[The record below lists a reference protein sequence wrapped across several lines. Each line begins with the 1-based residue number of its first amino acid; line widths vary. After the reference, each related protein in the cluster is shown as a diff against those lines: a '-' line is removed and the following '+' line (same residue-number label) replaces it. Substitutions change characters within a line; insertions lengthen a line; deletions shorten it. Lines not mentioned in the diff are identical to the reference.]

1 MCHLKYIINAFLY
14 ETFIFKLS
22 GGAMGSFKDIDSFE
36 TFSVSTISGGAENL
50 YANGLQQITVYVKMV
65 ALDKDANYVI
75 LDKDIE
81 LIERTILINY
91 HTQKPLKLLSGND
104 AQDTGEWSYTLKQ
117 GKYQQLSSSN
127 AHGLVSA
134 GNNSD
139 KINEFNFYIQCP
151 EDELQRTIS
160 VAISVTLDNGKTIN
174 STGTDGFDS
183 SITVSA
189 HDPLVYKVS
198 AVGNNINGLLIRKEQ
213 KFNYPSGGDSKL
225 NCWGN
230 NYHVTISS
238 SQNPAGKMKDMLFYP
253 EGEVAQSNTW
263 PRVGEYFTRIVLK
276 SEELCFSASVYG
288 EGRGACYI
296 YDENSPYRNTLGMG
310 GYNTAVSSD
319 IESDAFNFSCV
330 HYNTYDE
337 DYVGGQSYLPTMHC
351 EFRDQYGNF
360 GRFKAAAIDEA
371 NDEFHRASEI
381 VFLNY

>member
-1 MCHLKYIINAFLY
+1 
-14 ETFIFKLS
+14 
-22 GGAMGSFKDIDSFE
+22 MGSFKDIDSFE
-36 TFSVSTISGGAENL
+36 TFSVSTISGGAGKL

-65 ALDKDANYVI
+65 ALDKDANYVF
-75 LDKDIE
+75 LDNDIE

-91 HTQKPLKLLSGND
+91 HTKKPLKLLSGND

-127 AHGLVSA
+127 AHSLESA

-139 KINEFNFYIQCP
+139 KINEFNFYILCP

-189 HDPLVYKVS
+189 YDPLVYKVS
-198 AVGNNINGLLIRKEQ
+198 GEGSNINGLLIRREQ
-213 KFNYPSGGDSKL
+213 KFNYPSGGDSNL

-230 NYHVTISS
+230 NYHITISS
-238 SQNPAGKMKDMLFYP
+238 SQNPAGKMKDIRFYP

-263 PRVGEYFTRIVLK
+263 PRVGKHFTRIGLK

-288 EGRGACYI
+288 EGRGVCYI
-296 YDENSPYRNTLGMG
+296 YDENAPYRNTLGMG
-310 GYNTAVSSD
+310 GYNTAVNSD
-319 IESDAFNFSCV
+319 FESDAFNFSCV

-337 DYVGGQSYLPTMHC
+337 DNLEGQSYLPTMHC
-351 EFRDQYGNF
+351 EFRDQYGNP
-360 GRFKAAAIDEA
+360 GRFKAAAINEA
-371 NDEFHRASEI
+371 HDQFHRASEI
-381 VFLNY
+381 VFINY